1 MIIEKSVKDYV
12 SVLASGEPTPG
23 GGSVAALAG
32 SLGSALTT
40 MVGNLT
46 FGKKAYK
53 ELDDDLKKEMDD
65 SFKELYKS
73 IEKLNSI
80 THEDTQAFG
89 QAMKALQ
96 MPKGT
101 EEEKRIRSEALEEG
115 YKVALEVPLRCAEE
129 CFNVLQ
135 LQNIFAHHGNLGAI
149 TDVGIGA
156 MLAAVGLEGAILNV
170 IINLKGIKDTDY
182 KNNVEEKIDTLMSE
196 GIKLKDES
204 LKIVY
209 ERLK

>member
-12 SVLASGEPTPG
+12 SEVASGAPTPG

-53 ELDDDLKKEMDD
+53 ELEDKIKKEMDE
-65 SFKELYKS
+65 SFEELCKS

-80 THEDTQAFG
+80 VHEDTRAFAK
-89 QAMKALQ
+89 AMKALK
-96 MPKGT
+96 MPKDT
-101 EEEKRIRSEALEEG
+101 EEEKRIRSQALEEG

-129 CFNVLQ
+129 CFNVLH
-135 LQNIFAHHGNLGAI
+135 LQKVFADHGNIGAI

-156 MLAAVGLEGAILNV
+156 MLAYVGLEGAILNV
-170 IINLKGIKDTDY
+170 KINLKGIKDIDY
-182 KNNVEEKIDTLMSE
+182 KNNVEEKINTFMTE
-196 GIKLKDES
+196 GIKLKDEL
-204 LKIVY
+204 LKTVY
-209 ERLK
+209 ERLE